1 MCGITKDPQNPNNLN
16 KEKNTVWGPASYLVA
31 TAAVA
36 RRGLASREE
45 APLWSG
51 AWWRLRAPQR
61 RVYAGNEGNDARNS
75 SRGPSPRQLNWSPWQ
90 AFPGPAFAPM
100 VTAAAAAV
108 VTKALLEAVV
118 AVPEETEEE
127 GAEAA

>member
-1 MCGITKDPQNPNNLN
+1 MGPGGGSGPPQ
-16 KEKNTVWGPASYLVA
+16 G
-31 TAAVA
+31 
-36 RRGLASREE
+36 
-45 APLWSG
+45 
-51 AWWRLRAPQR
+51 

-75 SRGPSPRQLNWSPWQ
+75 SGGPDNRTGAQQNWSPWQ

-100 VTAAAAAV
+100 ATAAAAVV

-127 GAEAA
+127 AAEAAQQP